1 MRTTSEIERY
11 FHEQIPMSAMMGI
24 RVESREAGS
33 FVLTALAEPN
43 HNHLGTAFGGS
54 LAAIATLAG
63 YGLLW
68 LQFDGNAHIVIKSS
82 ALRYHHPVHGEIRA
96 TCRRPDEMVIAAF
109 KARFDRKGKA
119 SIRLQVTVEEEDKV
133 CVEFHGVYVA
143 IR

>member
-1 MRTTSEIERY
+1 MRTTAEIERF

-24 RVESREAGS
+24 RVVSWKGEAL
-33 FVLTALAEPN
+33 VLTAPAEAN

-68 LQFDGNAHIVIKSS
+68 LQFDGEAHIVIKSS
-82 ALRYHHPVHGEIRA
+82 AINYHHPIRGEIRA
-96 TCRRPDEMVIAAF
+96 TCHCPDETALATF
-109 KARFDRKGKA
+109 KSTFDRKGKA
-119 SIRLQVTVEEEDKV
+119 GISLRVTIEEQGKL
-133 CVEFHGVYVA
+133 CVEFDGVYVA